1 MLLILRSFFKKTL
14 TFLKKY
20 WQYIAIFF
28 AGAASVLWFKRRPP
42 EDDAP
47 AIRDAHDKQLD
58 AINGVRKDERTKTDE
73 ATEKLEKD
81 LAIVQRQY
89 EDHKKELNEK
99 KKEEI
104 KNILEK
110 HQDDPVALAKRLSE
124 VTGFKVIMPEE

>member
-1 MLLILRSFFKKTL
+1 MLLILRSFFKKL
-14 TFLKKY
+14 VSFLKKN

-28 AGAASVLWFKRRPP
+28 AGIATTLWYKRRPP
-42 EDDAP
+42 EDDVP
-47 AIRDAHDKQLD
+47 VVRDAHDKQLD
-58 AINGVRKDERTKTDE
+58 AINDIRKDERTKTDE
-73 ATEKLEKD
+73 ASEKLEKD
-81 LAIVQRQY
+81 LAVVERQY
-89 EDHKKELNEK
+89 EEHKKDLDEK